1 MARRI
6 TFIAILLDVM
16 RTILSLLPLALCCIT
31 SCGGD
36 LEGPASPSEAPEALE
51 RRSERVE
58 AEWAVTL
65 RRAIEFGAL
74 AHARTLLDAHS
85 EELGVEADLL
95 RARLLTAEGADLEA
109 QRAIERAR
117 RAAPADVRVPA
128 AACELHSAH
137 GRMESALQEL
147 KLAHELGGAMAEVH
161 RAKGVHL
168 LSQSGRAAEGLR
180 ELEAAIELD
189 PDLPF
194 VDRAMAQ
201 AHLLLAKE
209 HLGKGRSKDAL
220 RSVERSLHHDPQ
232 EFETRRLLSD
242 VLLAEKR
249 ILDALVVLE
258 ELYAE
263 GHSIIGE
270 LATMEKRAALVLL
283 LRGEREEALDLFCK
297 AREHGLGDDELG
309 SGAQILAEAAM
320 EALAAGVDAY
330 EAGEVDEARGR
341 FERAVRLDPELLA
354 AQNHLGVVCF
364 RLGDN
369 ECAKRHWE
377 VVWQAAV
384 KEGLELPEPVE
395 VNLARAMARLGEL
408 KQAEELLRAS
418 LEARPHGPH
427 SDAARSFLETEL
439 GPALEA
445 LHEVQPN

>member
-1 MARRI
+1 
-6 TFIAILLDVM
+6 M
-16 RTILSLLPLALCCIT
+16 RPILSYLPLALCCIT

-36 LEGPASPSEAPEALE
+36 LEGPNDPSQVPETLA
-51 RRSERVE
+51 RRSDRVQE
-58 AEWAVTL
+58 EWALTL
-65 RRAIEFGAL
+65 RQAIEFGGL
-74 AHARTLLDAHS
+74 EYARTTLELQSD
-85 EELGVEADLL
+85 ELGVEADLL

-117 RAAPADVRVPA
+117 RAAPRDVRVPA
-128 AACELHSAH
+128 TACELHSAH

-180 ELEAAIELD
+180 ELEVARELD
-189 PDLPF
+189 PSLPF

-283 LRGEREEALDLFCK
+283 LQGEREDALDLFCK

-309 SGAQILAEAAM
+309 SGAQILAEAGM

-330 EAGEVDEARGR
+330 EAGALDEARGR

-408 KQAEELLRAS
+408 KQAEALLRAS

-427 SDAARSFLETEL
+427 SDAARGFLQTEL
-439 GPALEA
+439 GPAIEA
-445 LHEVQPN
+445 LQKR